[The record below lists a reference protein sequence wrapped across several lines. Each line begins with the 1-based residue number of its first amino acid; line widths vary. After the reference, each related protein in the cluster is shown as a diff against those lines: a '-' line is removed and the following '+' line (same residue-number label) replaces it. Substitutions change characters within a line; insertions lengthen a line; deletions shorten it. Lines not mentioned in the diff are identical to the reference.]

1 MQSIISKLD
10 LSEFIESFKHF
21 LARPKPLFMEG
32 DVNLHFRFISKMSNT
47 EFTAPKEISNLDSPL
62 AYLKRD
68 GKLKIYEIYEF
79 VKIIGYFLTL
89 KKVKFEPEVEEWL
102 SKIIIPEEILE
113 ICRYFDEKGNLR
125 DEIDER
131 LLSLSSSIKHS
142 KDQTK
147 EQLRRLLNTSK
158 LSHYLVDRQI
168 HYIDES
174 ETILVRGG
182 FNHVLKGSIA
192 GRSTG
197 GFFYVIPESISK
209 IKKRE
214 ADLQSQKVEIIYEY
228 EKKISKVFSK
238 FWKFLSFINREFDRF
253 DNYQARI
260 FFAKNSDFEF
270 IKPTKNSTV
279 KLTNFAHPAL
289 SDPKPISIDF
299 TKKIMM
305 ITGVNAG
312 GKTML
317 LKSILSAIFL
327 AKYLLPMKIDANHSS
342 IAHFKEINAIIDD
355 PQSVKNDI
363 STFAGRMQEF
373 SKLFGKDNFIVGV
386 DEIELGTDADEA
398 ATLFKVIL
406 EKLMNKNIKIIITTH
421 HKRLAAMMAIHEEVE
436 MLAALY
442 DEKQQKPTYDF
453 LQGTIGKSYAFET
466 AQRYGIPSALI
477 GEAKVVYG
485 EDTEK
490 LNELIQRNIDLELTK
505 KREIR
510 ELQNEKE
517 RVTKLKDS
525 LKDQKFQAD
534 KSLRQTTFE
543 LEKKYNEAIDL
554 AKEAVKGKDPAQIH
568 RALNKA
574 NQQKNRASTKEIV
587 QEKLDLKV
595 GDFIKYNNSKGKIL
609 SIRKDE
615 AMIECE
621 GIKMRV
627 PMNRLKR
634 SGNLPPKKIK
644 NRATI
649 HVQKPSSS
657 SIKLDLHGLRSEPA
671 IEKLDKFLSDALI
684 TGYDEVLVYHGIGS
698 GKLAYAVK
706 EFLKTHPRV
715 VKFTDAPANMGGFGA
730 TVIRL

>member
-10 LSEFIESFKHF
+10 LLEFIESFKHF

-32 DVNLHFRFISKMSNT
+32 DVNLHFRFISKISNI
-47 EFTAPKEISNLDSPL
+47 EFTPPKETNNLDTPL
-62 AYLKRD
+62 AYLKRE
-68 GKLKIYEIYEF
+68 GTLKIYEIYEF
-79 VKIIGYFLTL
+79 VKIIEYFLTL
-89 KKVKFEPEVEEWL
+89 KKVKFEKEVEEWL
-102 SKIIIPEEILE
+102 SKIIIPQEILE
-113 ICRYFDEKGNLR
+113 ICRYFDDKGNLR

-158 LSHYLVDRQI
+158 LSHYLVDKQI
-168 HYIDES
+168 HYVDES

-209 IKKRE
+209 IKKKE
-214 ADLQSQKVEIIYEY
+214 ADFQSQRVEIIYEY
-228 EKKISKVFSK
+228 EKQISRVFSK

-260 FFAKNSDFEF
+260 FFARNSNFEF
-270 IKPTKNSTV
+270 IKPTKNNKI

-299 TKKIMM
+299 SKKIMM

-327 AKYLLPMKIDANHSS
+327 AKYLLPMKIDANNSS

-386 DEIELGTDADEA
+386 DEVELGTDADEA

-406 EKLMNKNIKIIITTH
+406 EKLMSKNIKIIITTH
-421 HKRLAAMMAIHEEVE
+421 HKRLASMMAVHEEVE

-442 DEKQQKPTYDF
+442 DEKNQKPTYDF

-466 AQRYGIPSALI
+466 AQRYGIPSSLI
-477 GEAKVVYG
+477 SEAKIVYG
-485 EDTEK
+485 KDTEK

-510 ELQNEKE
+510 ELKSEKD
-517 RVTKLKDS
+517 RVSKLKES
-525 LKDQKFQAD
+525 LQDQKFQAD
-534 KSLRQTTFE
+534 KSLRETTFE
-543 LEKKYNEAIDL
+543 LEKKYNQAIDL
-554 AKEAVKGKDPAQIH
+554 AKEAAKGKDPAHIH
-568 RALNKA
+568 RVLNRA
-574 NQQKNRASTKEIV
+574 NQEKNRAKYKEIV
-587 QEKLDLKV
+587 QEKLNLKV

-609 SIRKDE
+609 SIKKDE

-627 PMNRLKR
+627 PINRLKR
-634 SGNLPPKKIK
+634 SGNLPPKRKK
-644 NRATI
+644 PKTNI
-649 HVQKPSSS
+649 HIQKPQSSS
-657 SIKLDLHGLRSEPA
+657 VKLDLHGLRSEPA
-671 IEKLDKFLSDALI
+671 IDKLDKFLSDALI

-706 EFLKTHPRV
+706 EFLKRHPRV

-730 TVIRL
+730 TIVRL